1 MSERAPE
8 VTDNAA
14 AGRFEIHAAGGM
26 PLLNY
31 VRRDGV
37 MDLVHTEVPE
47 SMEGKGY
54 GAALAKAALDA
65 ARAEGL
71 EVVPS
76 CPFVRTYIQK
86 HREYADLVAE
96 R

>member
-1 MSERAPE
+1 MRANDAE

-14 AGRFEIHAAGGM
+14 AGRFEIRAAGGT
-26 PLLNY
+26 PLLKY

-37 MDLVHTEVPE
+37 LHLVHTEVPE

-54 GAALAKAALDA
+54 GSVLAKAALDS
-65 ARAEGL
+65 ARAAGL
-71 EVVPS
+71 KVVPS
-76 CPFVRTYIQK
+76 CPFVHEYIQR

-96 R
+96 G